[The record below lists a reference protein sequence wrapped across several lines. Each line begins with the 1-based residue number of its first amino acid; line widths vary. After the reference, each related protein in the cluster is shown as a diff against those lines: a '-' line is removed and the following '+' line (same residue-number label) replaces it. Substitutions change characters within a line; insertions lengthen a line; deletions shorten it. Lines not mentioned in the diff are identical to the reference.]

1 MATRDRLAAALG
13 VDAAA
18 LHFATDL
25 GQAVGPA
32 VHARIAA
39 SGRRRV
45 VLAATE
51 GAVMRE
57 AVALLSDVAEIIEA
71 PVRPEGRID
80 LDRLSEMMGTPT
92 AAVVVA
98 AADPR
103 TGVVAPLAEVIGLAR
118 AHGAMVV
125 TDATQLPGRS
135 PCDLP
140 TLGADLVLFGQR
152 GPAGT
157 AGPVAVIAAGQD
169 SLPDSSGVAGEPP
182 ADAVQALTDGL
193 VAAIETEAPEAWRL
207 AALRDRFETTV
218 IARIPGVETLG
229 ASVPRLPNTTLLRFI
244 GVDSDTLAKLMPA
257 LVGYGVGE
265 GLGSERAGARRLN
278 YVLQALGLR
287 EDQAQGC
294 VTFSLHP
301 GTSEGDVDVAVG
313 ALVEAV
319 PLARSVTLGGDHGE

>member
-1 MATRDRLAAALG
+1 
-13 VDAAA
+13 
-18 LHFATDL
+18 
-25 GQAVGPA
+25 
-32 VHARIAA
+32 
-39 SGRRRV
+39 
-45 VLAATE
+45 
-51 GAVMRE
+51 
-57 AVALLSDVAEIIEA
+57 
-71 PVRPEGRID
+71 
-80 LDRLSEMMGTPT
+80 
-92 AAVVVA
+92 
-98 AADPR
+98 
-103 TGVVAPLAEVIGLAR
+103 
-118 AHGAMVV
+118 MVV

-169 SLPDSSGVAGEPP
+169 LLPDSFEVAGEPP

-218 IARIPGVETLG
+218 IARVSGVETLG

-278 YVLQALGLR
+278 YVLEALGLR
-287 EDQAQGC
+287 EDQTYGC

-313 ALVEAV
+313 ALVDAV
-319 PLARSVTLGGDHGE
+319 PLARYETLGGDHGE